1 MIRRFGVIFILYP
14 IFVLCYLL
22 HIVFVM
28 TCAIWGPIYY
38 IITGLDPLEQDI
50 IFFFM
55 NIGVVRERNGL
66 NGLNGILI

>member
-14 IFVLCYLL
+14 IFILCYIL
-22 HIVFVM
+22 HILFVM

-50 IFFFM
+50 IFFFI
-55 NIGVVRERNGL
+55 NVASDFYDWYIEKLGPNG
-66 NGLNGILI
+66 

>member
-1 MIRRFGVIFILYP
+1 MIRRFGIVFILYP
-14 IFVLCYLL
+14 VFILCCLL

-50 IFFFM
+50 IFFFI
-55 NIGVVRERNGL
+55 NIASDFYDWYINKFGPNE
-66 NGLNGILI
+66 